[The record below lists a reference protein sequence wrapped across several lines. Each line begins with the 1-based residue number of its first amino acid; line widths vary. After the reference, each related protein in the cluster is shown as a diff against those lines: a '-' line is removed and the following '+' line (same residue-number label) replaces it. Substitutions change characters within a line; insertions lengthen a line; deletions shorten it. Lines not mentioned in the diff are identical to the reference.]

1 MYSKEEIVKIIKN
14 SVDIINVKFIKN
26 DGSVRSMNCRSKVKS
41 HLSNVNNK
49 NSNKKPVIDT
59 QYITVYD
66 MTKNG
71 YRKINVDNII
81 SVKKYGSLYTVQ
93 K

>member
-1 MYSKEEIVKIIKN
+1 MYSKEEIVQIIKN

-26 DGSVRSMNCRSKVKS
+26 DGSLRSMNCRSKVKS
-41 HLSNVNNK
+41 HLTPNPNKSNK
-49 NSNKKPVIDT
+49 NQVVDT

-66 MTKNG
+66 MVKNG

-81 SVKKYGSLYTVQ
+81 SVKKYGVLYTLE

>member
-1 MYSKEEIVKIIKN
+1 MYNKEEIVKIIKN

-26 DGSVRSMNCRSKVKS
+26 DGSVRSMNCRSKVKAY
-41 HLSNVNNK
+41 LTQNPNK
-49 NSNKKPVIDT
+49 SNKKQVIDT

-66 MTKNG
+66 MVNKG
-71 YRKINVDNII
+71 YRKINVDTII
-81 SVKKYGSLYTVQ
+81 SVKKYGVLYTLE

>member
-1 MYSKEEIVKIIKN
+1 MYNKEEIVKIIKN

-41 HLSNVNNK
+41 HLTQNPNK
-49 NSNKKPVIDT
+49 SNKKPVIDT